1 MGGWGGGFRVP
12 AGGGGRGAGR
22 VAKTSLLKE
31 CFVTP
36 AKGDTEKRSKRLCFS
51 SIQKTLF
58 HSPDRK
64 FVRFLGTVGSQ
75 YQCQY
80 CRLTLQESGVLKI
93 HITVSHL
100 CPDYHCPYS
109 FSN

>member
-1 MGGWGGGFRVP
+1 MGGGGVRVP

-80 CRLTLQESGVLKI
+80 CRLTLQGRAS
-93 HITVSHL
+93 
-100 CPDYHCPYS
+100 
-109 FSN
+109 

>member
-1 MGGWGGGFRVP
+1 MGWGGVRVP

-51 SIQKTLF
+51 
-58 HSPDRK
+58 
-64 FVRFLGTVGSQ
+64 
-75 YQCQY
+75 
-80 CRLTLQESGVLKI
+80 
-93 HITVSHL
+93 
-100 CPDYHCPYS
+100 
-109 FSN
+109 